1 MQSYPWYLVPAIGIS
16 TIFWGVIWYFGVQ
29 LVMRW
34 RGQRLQV
41 TRKPYLVQD
50 EENGEWVMRYEIIRH
65 NWKATVAS
73 SDSDVDDDEDEFKPQ
88 GVTNEV

>member
-1 MQSYPWYLVPAIGIS
+1 
-16 TIFWGVIWYFGVQ
+16 
-29 LVMRW
+29 
-34 RGQRLQV
+34 
-41 TRKPYLVQD
+41 VQD